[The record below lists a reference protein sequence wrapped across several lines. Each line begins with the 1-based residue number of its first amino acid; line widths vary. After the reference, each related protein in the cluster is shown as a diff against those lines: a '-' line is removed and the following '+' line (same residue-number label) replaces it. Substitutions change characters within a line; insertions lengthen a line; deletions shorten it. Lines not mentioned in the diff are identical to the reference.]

1 MIQRFILSDIME
13 HCHQGKAII
22 IIGARQVGKTT
33 LLKELKSKMEGPVLW
48 LDCDIPQ
55 VRSSLSNCNL
65 AELKLLIGG
74 NKTIIID
81 EAQRVNGIGLTLK
94 IIIDNIE
101 GVQVL
106 VSGSSAFDLRN
117 KLEEPLTGRKWE
129 YYLYPISTE
138 ELYVNNGLI
147 DVKQRF
153 DSRLIYGSY
162 PDVIN
167 GASDVR
173 DLLTELTDSYLYKD
187 ILELHDVQKSGFLD
201 KLLVALAL
209 QVGSEVSYNEL
220 SKTVGL
226 DSKTVEKYINLL
238 EKCYIIFTLNSFSRN
253 IRTELTKSKK
263 IYFYDNG
270 VRNAII
276 QTFST
281 PDLRGDIGALWEN
294 FFISERLKYNH
305 YHRRYVKSY
314 FWRTTD
320 KQEIDYIEE
329 YDGKISLFE
338 IKWNSKKQTT
348 KFPNKFLNTYNPT
361 SSVVVTPENYLE
373 FLIKQR

>member
-1 MIQRFILSDIME
+1 M
-13 HCHQGKAII
+13 
-22 IIGARQVGKTT
+22 
-33 LLKELKSKMEGPVLW
+33 
-48 LDCDIPQ
+48 
-55 VRSSLSNCNL
+55 
-65 AELKLLIGG
+65 
-74 NKTIIID
+74 
-81 EAQRVNGIGLTLK
+81 
-94 IIIDNIE
+94 
-101 GVQVL
+101 

-238 EKCYIIFTLNSFSRN
+238 EKCYIIL
-253 IRTELTKSKK
+253 
-263 IYFYDNG
+263 
-270 VRNAII
+270 V
-276 QTFST
+276 
-281 PDLRGDIGALWEN
+281 
-294 FFISERLKYNH
+294 
-305 YHRRYVKSY
+305 
-314 FWRTTD
+314 
-320 KQEIDYIEE
+320 
-329 YDGKISLFE
+329 
-338 IKWNSKKQTT
+338 
-348 KFPNKFLNTYNPT
+348 
-361 SSVVVTPENYLE
+361 
-373 FLIKQR
+373 